1 MMLVHIIKNEC
12 PRCHQGK
19 AFPNSN
25 LFSFSF
31 RSEIMN
37 KECPVCH
44 LNFTK
49 EPGFYWGSMYVSYGL
64 AVLEAFITYFICLL
78 AGAET
83 FDLMNLWIIMGVIL
97 VLSPFNFRM
106 SRLVWLYIFPN
117 S

>member
-1 MMLVHIIKNEC
+1 MILAHIARNEC

-25 LFSFSF
+25 LFSF
-31 RSEIMN
+31 RAEVMN

-64 AVLEAFITYFICLL
+64 AILEIFFTYVACLL
-78 AGAET
+78 AGFAA
-83 FDLMNLWIIMGVIL
+83 FDFINLWIIVGVIL
-97 VLSPFNFRM
+97 VLSPFNFRL
-106 SRLVWLYIFPN
+106 SRLIWLYIFPN